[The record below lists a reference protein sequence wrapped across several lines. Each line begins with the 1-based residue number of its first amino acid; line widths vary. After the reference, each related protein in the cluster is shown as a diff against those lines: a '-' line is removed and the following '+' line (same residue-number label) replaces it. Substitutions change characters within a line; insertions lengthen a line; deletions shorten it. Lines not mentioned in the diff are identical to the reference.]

1 MCFSSFFDGVG
12 GGFEGE
18 KGILCGCSLFLVIV
32 SDSLKPEFEGESGFK
47 PFEFR
52 LQTYGS
58 FASAVSRSA
67 NSKDVH
73 FTEEFGTME
82 VGCGRA
88 NGVPTD
94 EVRNGQVVAT
104 LIDISSEHAAIQGSD
119 VVAEEDGVGDA

>member
-1 MCFSSFFDGVG
+1 MRRFSFWYV
-12 GGFEGE
+12 
-18 KGILCGCSLFLVIV
+18 V
-32 SDSLKPEFEGESGFK
+32 SDSLKPEFERDSGSK
-47 PFEFR
+47 
-52 LQTYGS
+52 LMGV

-88 NGVPTD
+88 NRTPAN
-94 EVRNGQVVAT
+94 EVGCGQVVAT